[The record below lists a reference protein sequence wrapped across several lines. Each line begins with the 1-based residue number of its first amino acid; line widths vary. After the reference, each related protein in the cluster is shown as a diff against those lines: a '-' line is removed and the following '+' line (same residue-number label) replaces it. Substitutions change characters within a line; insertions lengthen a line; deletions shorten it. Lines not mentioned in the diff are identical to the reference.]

1 MEDRDLHKQIAE
13 EHCAVNPQYLR
24 RFNGSDTFSAYAVR
38 YQTRYFISENL
49 RFSGVNGAV
58 SDTGIAFYPA
68 VGRLARCLAVN
79 FL

>member
-49 RFSGVNGAV
+49 RF
-58 SDTGIAFYPA
+58 PE
-68 VGRLARCLAVN
+68 
-79 FL
+79 

>member
-1 MEDRDLHKQIAE
+1 MEDRDLHKQIAK

-24 RFNGSDTFSAYAVR
+24 RFNGSDNLFGICREVSDPVFYIGKSAV
-38 YQTRYFISENL
+38 
-49 RFSGVNGAV
+49 SGVNGAV